1 MFYTIYETTNLVN
14 GKKYRGYHMTTDLN
28 DGYLGSGTAIGKA
41 IKKHG
46 KENFKKE
53 ILEFCGSAEEMIERE
68 KFYVTTEWVKDKN
81 NYNLQPGGRIKP
93 IDEVTKRKIRETLK
107 RKYASGELISSRKG
121 KAPWNKGIK
130 YTEEQNAV
138 FTKSKIGNKN
148 AKSGGTTW
156 NKGLKTGPLSEDH
169 RKKISD
175 TIKSMPSGKKGK
187 RYPGSQLGKRAS
199 NKGVKAP
206 ILTCPRC
213 GKDVGGH
220 ANFKRWHGDNCKKN
234 FYN

>member
-93 IDEVTKRKIRETLK
+93 TV
-107 RKYASGELISSRKG
+107 S
-121 KAPWNKGIK
+121 
-130 YTEEQNAV
+130 
-138 FTKSKIGNKN
+138 
-148 AKSGGTTW
+148 
-156 NKGLKTGPLSEDH
+156 
-169 RKKISD
+169 
-175 TIKSMPSGKKGK
+175 
-187 RYPGSQLGKRAS
+187 
-199 NKGVKAP
+199 
-206 ILTCPRC
+206 
-213 GKDVGGH
+213 
-220 ANFKRWHGDNCKKN
+220 
-234 FYN
+234 